1 MIPMAAPGRAV
12 GVLWRDYPVTVTV
25 TGITALAG
33 AAQLFGPEVVS
44 ALQRD
49 SEQLR
54 QGQTW
59 RLVTPLFVQPDG
71 LLQYAFNL
79 TGSAL
84 VGASV
89 EAHYGR
95 SQWLISYFGGGLLA
109 LGLAYWWFPHSTD
122 GGSSDAVAGLIG
134 ALTYAMWR
142 SRLRPAWPAFAYAAF
157 FAADLT
163 ALATGGVV
171 VAAIVGNTVLVL
183 MNILRRWSLLR
194 PLVVIEIL
202 LLGAVLTARR
212 DGHGVGL
219 LTGFVLAA
227 ALHRRHSSGRAG
239 GASKAPGRALTRR
252 AAGRRREGAS
262 ADR

>member
-1 MIPMAAPGRAV
+1 MTAPGPAV
-12 GVLWRDYPVTVTV
+12 GRLWRDYPITVTI

-33 AAQLFGPEVVS
+33 AAQLFGPGVVS
-44 ALQRD
+44 SLQRD
-49 SEQLR
+49 PEQLR

-79 TGSAL
+79 AGSAL

-89 EAHYGR
+89 ERYYGR
-95 SQWLISYFGGGLLA
+95 TRWLVSYFGGGLVA

-142 SRLRPAWPAFAYAAF
+142 EQLRPAWPAFVYAAF

-163 ALATGGVV
+163 ALATGGAV
-171 VAAIVGNTVLVL
+171 VAAIVGNSVLVL
-183 MNILRRWSLLR
+183 LAILRRWSLLH
-194 PLVVIEIL
+194 PLVVIAIL
-202 LLGAVLTARR
+202 LLAVVLVARR
-212 DGHGVGL
+212 DGHGVGI
-219 LTGFVLAA
+219 LTGFVLGA
-227 ALHRRHSSGRAG
+227 ALDRRHHSARGSDVSR
-239 GASKAPGRALTRR
+239 
-252 AAGRRREGAS
+252 AS
-262 ADR
+262 A

>member
-1 MIPMAAPGRAV
+1 MVRVTAPGPAIRR
-12 GVLWRDYPVTVTV
+12 LWHDYPVTVTI

-49 SEQLR
+49 PEQLR
-54 QGQTW
+54 QGQIW

-71 LLQYAFNL
+71 FLQYVFNL
-79 TGSAL
+79 AGSAL

-89 EAHYGR
+89 EAYYGR
-95 SQWLISYFGGGLLA
+95 TQWLVSYFGGGLVA

-142 SRLRPAWPAFAYAAF
+142 AQLRPAWPAFVYAAF

-163 ALATGGVV
+163 ALATGGAV
-171 VAAIVGNTVLVL
+171 VAAIVGNTLL
-183 MNILRRWSLLR
+183 ALLIILRRWPPLR

-202 LLGAVLTARR
+202 VLGVFLIALR

-227 ALHRRHSSGRAG
+227 ALHRRHNPSRDTRVRE
-239 GASKAPGRALTRR
+239 APA
-252 AAGRRREGAS
+252 
-262 ADR
+262 

>member
-1 MIPMAAPGRAV
+1 MIAPRQAV
-12 GVLWRDYPVTVTV
+12 GQLWRDYPVTVTI
-25 TGITALAG
+25 TGITALVG

-49 SEQLR
+49 PEQLS

-59 RLVTPLFVQPDG
+59 RLITPLFVQPDG

-79 TGSAL
+79 AGSAL

-89 EAHYGR
+89 EKYYGR
-95 SQWLISYFGGGLLA
+95 TPWLACYFGGGLIA

-142 SRLRPAWPAFAYAAF
+142 GQLRPAWPGFVYAAF

-163 ALATGGVV
+163 ALATGGTV
-171 VAAIVGNTVLVL
+171 VAAIVGNSVLVAL
-183 MNILRRWSLLR
+183 HVLRRWPLLR

-202 LLGAVLTARR
+202 VLAVILLARQ
-212 DGHGVGL
+212 DSHGVGL
-219 LTGFVLAA
+219 LAGFILAA
-227 ALHRRHSSGRAG
+227 ALHRRH
-239 GASKAPGRALTRR
+239 R
-252 AAGRRREGAS
+252 AAWTFHHLARKTPAEARSAGR
-262 ADR
+262 

>member
-1 MIPMAAPGRAV
+1 MTGPGSAV
-12 GVLWRDYPVTVTV
+12 RQLWRAYPVTVTI

-33 AAQLFGPEVVS
+33 AAQLLGPEVVS

-49 SEQLR
+49 PEQLR

-79 TGSAL
+79 AGSAL

-89 EAHYGR
+89 ETHYGR
-95 SQWLISYFGGGLLA
+95 TQWLISYFGGGLVA
-109 LGLAYWWFPHSTD
+109 LGLAYRWFPHSTD
-122 GGSSDAVAGLIG
+122 GGSSDAIAGLIG

-142 SRLRPAWPAFAYAAF
+142 TQLQPAWPAFVYSAF

-183 MNILRRWSLLR
+183 LNIFRRWPLLR
-194 PLVVIEIL
+194 PLVITEIL
-202 LLGAVLTARR
+202 VLGIILIARR

-219 LTGFVLAA
+219 LTGFVLTA
-227 ALHRRHSSGRAG
+227 ALHHRHNSDH
-239 GASKAPGRALTRR
+239 
-252 AAGRRREGAS
+252 GRRGRQAP
-262 ADR
+262 A

>member
-1 MIPMAAPGRAV
+1 MTVLRPALGR
-12 GVLWRDYPVTVTV
+12 LWRDYPITVTI

-49 SEQLR
+49 PEQLR

-71 LLQYAFNL
+71 VLQYAFNL

-89 EAHYGR
+89 ERHYGR
-95 SQWLISYFGGGLLA
+95 AQWLLSYFGGGLVA
-109 LGLAYWWFPHSTD
+109 LGLAYWWFPHATG

-134 ALTYAMWR
+134 ALTYAMCR
-142 SRLRPAWPAFAYAAF
+142 GKLRPAWPAFVYAAF

-171 VAAIVGNTVLVL
+171 VAAIVGNAVLVL
-183 MNILRRWSLLR
+183 LTMLRRWSPLH

-202 LLGAVLTARR
+202 VLTVVLIAHR

-227 ALHRRHSSGRAG
+227 ALDRRRD
-239 GASKAPGRALTRR
+239 TRR
-252 AAGRRREGAS
+252 RSVRPQPPSNRDRRRGIAGAEL
-262 ADR
+262 